1 MNDREWLETMWHDHA
16 ARVYAYAAR
25 RVGRDAADDVV
36 ADTFV
41 VAWRRRSGRPSRP
54 LPWLYGVA
62 RRVIADRRRTG
73 ERFTALIDRIA
84 AHDRPATED
93 ATGRLDAMVALES
106 LSDDD
111 REVLLL
117 DAWEGL
123 GSADA
128 ARALGITAPSYR
140 MRLSRA
146 RRRLARAMDDHRGG
160 HR

>member
-1 MNDREWLETMWHDHA
+1 MNDREWLETMWQDHA
-16 ARVYAYAAR
+16 GKVYAYAAR
-25 RVGRDAADDVV
+25 RVGREAADDVV

-41 VAWRRRSGRPSRP
+41 VAWRTRTDRPSRE

-62 RRVIADRRRTG
+62 RRVIADRRRSG
-73 ERFTALIDRIA
+73 ERFAGLIDRVAIHERPTTGDSTERVA
-84 AHDRPATED
+84 ALA
-93 ATGRLDAMVALES
+93 ALES
-106 LSDDD
+106 LDEED

-117 DAWEGL
+117 SAWEGL

-146 RRRLARAMDDHRGG
+146 RRRLTRALDDRGG
-160 HR
+160 TR